1 VTDLPPLRHTKLSR
15 INRTAVVALASN
27 KVNALDVE
35 ALREITAIVDHCRHE
50 PEIDALVMTGQ
61 GSLFSAGLNVNEVL
75 AHDLHYTEDLLGAL
89 EEALVRIFTC
99 PIPTVVAINGSAIA
113 GGCLLACAF
122 DRRLIADEARIGVTE
137 LRVGV
142 SFPMLAVELLR
153 YVCGSSAERLMFEAE
168 LLDADAACRCGL
180 AHEHLPGT
188 ELQAAA
194 VAAAEQLAS
203 LDSGAYA
210 LAKTSARRPVLST
223 LGEEGSRVLD
233 RQVLDHWQDDQTRA
247 SLQRLLSPKA

>member
-61 GSLFSAGLNVNEVL
+61 GSLFSAGLNVNEV
-75 AHDLHYTEDLLGAL
+75 LGAL